1 MQRKEI
7 HLQEHGLGYAHVE
20 ENGLI
25 AYSNADANT
34 NHANKLVRG
43 TARKTKLKNKIDI
56 RFDGQAISSNEVA
69 FYRRTRDH
77 SLREDENKT
86 YGGKRI
92 LDMFVTEVENPYLS
106 EEDKEIM
113 RQHNIPIIYIN
124 VEKYKLLDREE
135 NNLQEEKNEGE
146 R

>member
-25 AYSNADANT
+25 AYSRRDANT

-43 TARKTKLKNKIDI
+43 TATKDKLKMKIDI
-56 RFDGQAISSNEVA
+56 SFDGKAISGNEVA

-92 LDMFVTEVENPYLS
+92 PDMFVTQNKETYIS
-106 EEDKEIM
+106 EEDKEIL
-113 RQHNIPIIYIN
+113 RQHNIPIVYIN